1 MRRFDE
7 RYDRRTFVRSIGVAV
22 AGVGLAGCA
31 SPGEGGDEDE
41 EDDEGGGGDEGG
53 EGAEE
58 DDEEEG
64 GEDERRR
71 RPVAE

>member
-31 SPGEGGDEDE
+31 SPGEGGGEGEADE
-41 EDDEGGGGDEGG
+41 EGGGEDEGG
-53 EGAEE
+53 EGDEEE
-58 DDEEEG
+58 DDEA
-64 GEDERRR
+64 DERRR
-71 RPVAE
+71 RPIAE